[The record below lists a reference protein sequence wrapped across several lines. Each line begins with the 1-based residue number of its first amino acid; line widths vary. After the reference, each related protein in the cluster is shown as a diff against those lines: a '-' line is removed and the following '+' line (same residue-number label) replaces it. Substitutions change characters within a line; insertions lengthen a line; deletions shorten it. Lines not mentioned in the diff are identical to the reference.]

1 MLAKSEW
8 KDESLSYEPITD
20 IISTPNAKQTWVHLT
35 LDNGN
40 TITTTDG
47 HPFNTPEGWRDAILL
62 KKGGQLLLKGEEGE
76 AKTITIT
83 NITVETKHQTTYN
96 LEVAN
101 AHTFFVGEDGVLV
114 HNGKGCKIV
123 EVVVDST
130 KYPESARHIKEAQ
143 ATGHPKV
150 MTINRAG
157 ANANRRESLKNVA
170 TEKGKDRD
178 EYPPAMFEEGGYGAS
193 VKKIDSSDNRGAGS
207 SIGQQC
213 RGLACG
219 TQVKIVVK

>member
-20 IISTPNAKQTWVHLT
+20 IITTPNAKQTWVHLT

-47 HPFNTPEGWRDAILL
+47 HPFNTPEGWRNAILL

-76 AKTITIT
+76 PKTITIT

-114 HNGKGCKIV
+114 HNGFGAYLIQYNDGTWYAGKGDQDRM
-123 EVVVDST
+123 ER
-130 KYPESARHIKEAQ
+130 SAKRYEINGRQRISCNHFQ
-143 ATGHPKV
+143 AL
-150 MTINRAG
+150 
-157 ANANRRESLKNVA
+157 S
-170 TEKGKDRD
+170 DRD
-178 EYPPAMFEEGGYGAS
+178 SFIMEDQIIEAMGDIYDPHSLNLINSPG
-193 VKKIDSSDNRGAGS
+193 KKIRG
-207 SIGQQC
+207 
-213 RGLACG
+213 R
-219 TQVKIVVK
+219 

>member
-96 LEVAN
+96 LEVVN
-101 AHTFFVGEDGVLV
+101 AHTFFV
-114 HNGKGCKIV
+114 
-123 EVVVDST
+123 
-130 KYPESARHIKEAQ
+130 
-143 ATGHPKV
+143 
-150 MTINRAG
+150 
-157 ANANRRESLKNVA
+157 
-170 TEKGKDRD
+170 
-178 EYPPAMFEEGGYGAS
+178 
-193 VKKIDSSDNRGAGS
+193 
-207 SIGQQC
+207 
-213 RGLACG
+213 
-219 TQVKIVVK
+219 

>member
-47 HPFNTPEGWRDAILL
+47 HPFNTPEGWRNAILL

-76 AKTITIT
+76 PKTITIT
-83 NITVETKHQTTYN
+83 NISIETKHQTTYN

-101 AHTFFVGEDGVLV
+101 AHTFFVGENGVLV
-114 HNGKGCKIV
+114 HNAMSLCEYKQHLRKWDKSTFDTLADSIRYHAEKHADNDVHKYLRQASNFNKRGATHTYRASDNTDIWRRKSGEFLQERNGKIV
-123 EVVVDST
+123 T
-130 KYPESARHIKEAQ
+130 Y
-143 ATGHPKV
+143 
-150 MTINRAG
+150 
-157 ANANRRESLKNVA
+157 
-170 TEKGKDRD
+170 GK
-178 EYPPAMFEEGGYGAS
+178 
-193 VKKIDSSDNRGAGS
+193 K
-207 SIGQQC
+207 
-213 RGLACG
+213 
-219 TQVKIVVK
+219 